1 MKHISILVPEGDL
14 SVSNIEGTLQ
24 IFSEVN
30 GFLARAG
37 RPPLFTIQL
46 VGLRKETRMK
56 KGLFSIHPDV
66 LIGEISS
73 TDLII
78 IPAIQSDMKKAL
90 VANEAFIPWLIEQYK
105 KGAEI
110 ASLCI

>member
-1 MKHISILVPEGDL
+1 MKHVSILVPEGD
-14 SVSNIEGTLQ
+14 VSITNIEGTHQ

-37 RPPLFTIQL
+37 RPPLFIIQL

-66 LIGEISS
+66 LIDQEIK

-78 IPAIQSDMKKAL
+78 IPAIQSDIRKAL
-90 VANEAFIPWLIEQYK
+90 EANKDFIPWIVVEYK
-105 KGAEI
+105 Q
-110 ASLCI
+110 